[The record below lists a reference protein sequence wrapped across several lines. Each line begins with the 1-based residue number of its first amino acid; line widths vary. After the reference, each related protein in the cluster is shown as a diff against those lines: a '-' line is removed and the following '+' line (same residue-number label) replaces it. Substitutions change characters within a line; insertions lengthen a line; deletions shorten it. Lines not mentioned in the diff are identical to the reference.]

1 MIFWNFIHDP
11 RGSNLISAFMFERG
25 GVVPVPPSCLYSEN
39 PTLHKETLKHEK
51 EPLQDFS

>member
-11 RGSNLISAFMFERG
+11 RGSNLISAYMFERG